1 MDGTVANKNLPPLN
15 WLRAFEASARHLS
28 FTNAARELHM
38 TQSAVSQQIKS
49 LENYLGKPLF
59 HRRTRALELTEAA
72 MTYLPT
78 VQEAF
83 AALLLGTRALVGVD
97 RDQVLEVQSNL
108 AFSVFWLT
116 PRLGRLFER
125 HPWINVNITTA
136 IWAPER
142 TAAAADIEIRF
153 GRSEWE
159 GNKGERLTSGTFF
172 PVCAPGA
179 EAELTDIDALLDKRL
194 FDCSGL
200 LCNWERWLGGQGYG
214 LPAGK
219 VVNWATTFVVSLAA
233 AQAGIGVAMAHEA
246 VAEDLLKRGL
256 LTRPFDFA
264 LPMEEAYYLIT
275 PPSKSAS
282 PAVAAFA
289 EWIEEEARQP
299 LT

>member
-1 MDGTVANKNLPPLN
+1 
-15 WLRAFEASARHLS
+15 
-28 FTNAARELHM
+28 M

-49 LENYLGKPLF
+49 LENFLGKPLF
-59 HRRTRALELTEAA
+59 HRRTRALEMTEAA

-78 VQEAF
+78 VQDAF
-83 AALLLGTRALVGVD
+83 SSLLVGTRALVGVD

-108 AFSVFWLT
+108 AFSVLWLA

-125 HPWINVNITTA
+125 HPWINVNVTTA

-153 GRSEWE
+153 GRSDWD
-159 GNKGERLTSGTFF
+159 GAKGERLSQGTFF
-172 PVCAPGA
+172 PVCAPGT
-179 EAELTDIDALLDKRL
+179 EAELSDLDGLLEKRL

-200 LCNWERWLGGQGYG
+200 LCNWERWLSAQGRT
-214 LPAGK
+214 LPEGK

-233 AQAGIGVAMAHEA
+233 AQAGTGLAMAHET
-246 VAEDLLKRGL
+246 VASDLLKRGL
-256 LTRPFDFA
+256 LKRPFDFA

-289 EWIEEEARQP
+289 EWIEEESRA
-299 LT
+299 